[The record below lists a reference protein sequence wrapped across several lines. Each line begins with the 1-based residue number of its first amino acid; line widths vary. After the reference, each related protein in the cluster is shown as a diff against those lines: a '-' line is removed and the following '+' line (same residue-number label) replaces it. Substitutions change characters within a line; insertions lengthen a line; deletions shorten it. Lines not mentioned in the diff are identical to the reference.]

1 MSLNATRQAYLDQ
14 YREYAKDQM
23 KRYGIPASITMAQAI
38 IESGAGKSKVA
49 IEANNH
55 FGMKAGKDDIKVG
68 NYVLAKDDEPTLS
81 KFKKYDSI
89 EDSYESHSKLLTGK
103 RYTNSFSPTDYRS
116 WAQHLQKKG
125 YATNKGYANL
135 LISFIEQNHLDELDK
150 EVMAELKRDGKTIG
164 VESNPITTKQG
175 KGGQSQTGVT
185 KLISTSTLPI
195 STSPHLAMPVARKF
209 TILVSSDYGVDRGN
223 HKHGGL
229 DIPPANKNVQEKAL
243 ATEDNG
249 KVVKCANQPN
259 GAGNYVTV
267 EYERKDGSKIQCTYM
282 HLDKFNVKVG
292 DTVQAGQPVGIIGN
306 TGHST
311 GPHLHFETVLVKPD
325 GTTEKRDPAEYLS
338 QIQAQAG
345 LDVKVQD
352 KTGKDLCAEY
362 QKQIDD
368 TGQQTDVAQ
377 NPEIEQ
383 SWLEKLTK
391 EGALSQSGDFISMM
405 MEILTALLAMAQ
417 QQEMSH
423 AQKMELITKLATEKK
438 ADFTEHCPGYDKV
451 EIAIAENGKAT
462 LHTIKDGVEKNT
474 VLSRADIQSLGRFA
488 NVNFDDT
495 TKSQVINATV
505 TGITIRR
512 NASETYDELDQQQ
525 RQGESQTQHR

>member
-1 MSLNATRQAYLDQ
+1 
-14 YREYAKDQM
+14 M

-49 IEANNH
+49 LEANNH
-55 FGMKAGKDDIKVG
+55 FGVKAGKEDIKAG
-68 NYVLAKDDEPTLS
+68 NYVLAQDDEPRPS

-89 EDSYESHSKLLTGK
+89 EDSYEAHSKLLTGK
-103 RYTNSFSPTDYRS
+103 RYANSFEPTDYRS

-125 YATNKGYANL
+125 YASNKGYSKL
-135 LISFIEQNHLDELDK
+135 LIDFIEQNNLNQLDK
-150 EVMAELKRDGKTIG
+150 EVMASL
-164 VESNPITTKQG
+164 V
-175 KGGQSQTGVT
+175 
-185 KLISTSTLPI
+185 STSTLPV
-195 STSPHLAMPVARKF
+195 STSAHLAMPVARQS

-229 DIPPANKNVQEKAL
+229 DIPPANRNIPEKAL

-249 KVVKCANQPN
+249 KVIKCANQPS

-267 EYERKDGSKIQCTYM
+267 EYDRKDGSKLQCTYM

-292 DTVQAGQPVGIIGN
+292 DTVQAGQPIGIIGN

-325 GTTEKRDPAEYLS
+325 GTAEKRDPAEYLS
-338 QIQAQAG
+338 QIEAQAG
-345 LDVKVQD
+345 LNVKVQD

-362 QKQIDD
+362 QKMVDAD
-368 TGQQTDVAQ
+368 GQKTDVAQ
-377 NPEIEQ
+377 NPETEQ

-391 EGALSQSGDFISMM
+391 EGAISQSGDFISMM
-405 MEILTALLAMAQ
+405 MELLTALLAMAQ
-417 QQEMSH
+417 HEQMTH
-423 AQKMELITKLATEKK
+423 AQKMELITQLTTEKK
-438 ADFTEHCPGYDKV
+438 ADFTSHCPGYDKV
-451 EIAIAENGKAT
+451 EISISDTGKAT
-462 LHTIKDGVEKNT
+462 LHTVKDGVEKNT
-474 VLSRADIQSLGRFA
+474 TLSPTDLQNLGRFA
-488 NVNFDDT
+488 NVNFDDA

-505 TGITIRR
+505 NGITIKRS
-512 NASETYDELDQQQ
+512 ASDTYDELEQQQ

>member
-1 MSLNATRQAYLDQ
+1 MSLNPSRQAYLDQ

-49 IEANNH
+49 LEANNH
-55 FGMKAGKDDIKVG
+55 FGVKAGKEDIKAG
-68 NYVLAKDDEPTLS
+68 NYVLAQDDEPRPS

-89 EDSYESHSKLLTGK
+89 EDSYEAHSKLLTSK
-103 RYTNSFSPTDYRS
+103 RYANSFEPTDYRS

-125 YATNKGYANL
+125 YASNKGYSKL
-135 LISFIEQNHLDELDK
+135 LIDFIEQNNLNQLDK
-150 EVMAELKRDGKTIG
+150 EVMASL
-164 VESNPITTKQG
+164 V
-175 KGGQSQTGVT
+175 
-185 KLISTSTLPI
+185 STSTLPV
-195 STSPHLAMPVARKF
+195 STSAHLAMPVARQS

-229 DIPPANKNVQEKAL
+229 DIPPANRNIPEKAL

-249 KVVKCANQPN
+249 KVIKCANQPS

-267 EYERKDGSKIQCTYM
+267 EYDRKDGSKLQCTYM

-292 DTVQAGQPVGIIGN
+292 DTVQAGQSIGIIGN

-338 QIQAQAG
+338 QIEAQAG
-345 LDVKVQD
+345 LNVKVQD

-362 QKQIDD
+362 QKMVDAD
-368 TGQQTDVAQ
+368 GQKTDVAQ
-377 NPEIEQ
+377 NPETEQ

-391 EGALSQSGDFISMM
+391 EGAISQSGDFISMM
-405 MEILTALLAMAQ
+405 MELLTALLAMVQ
-417 QQEMSH
+417 HEQMTH
-423 AQKMELITKLATEKK
+423 ALKMELITQLTTEKK
-438 ADFTEHCPGYDKV
+438 ADFTSHCPGYDKV
-451 EIAIAENGKAT
+451 EISISDTGKAT
-462 LHTIKDGVEKNT
+462 LHTVKDGVEKNT
-474 VLSRADIQSLGRFA
+474 TLSPTDLQNLGRFA

-505 TGITIRR
+505 NGITIKRS
-512 NASETYDELDQQQ
+512 ASDTYDELEQQQ

>member
-1 MSLNATRQAYLDQ
+1 
-14 YREYAKDQM
+14 M

-49 IEANNH
+49 LEANNH
-55 FGMKAGKDDIKVG
+55 FGVKAGKEDIKAG
-68 NYVLAKDDEPTLS
+68 NYVLAQDDEPRPS

-89 EDSYESHSKLLTGK
+89 EDSYEAHSKLLTGK
-103 RYTNSFSPTDYRS
+103 RYANSFEPTDYRS

-125 YATNKGYANL
+125 YASNKGYSKL
-135 LISFIEQNHLDELDK
+135 LIDFIEQNNLNQLDK
-150 EVMAELKRDGKTIG
+150 EVMASL
-164 VESNPITTKQG
+164 V
-175 KGGQSQTGVT
+175 
-185 KLISTSTLPI
+185 STSTLPV
-195 STSPHLAMPVARKF
+195 STSVHLAMPVARQS

-229 DIPPANKNVQEKAL
+229 DIPPANRNIPEKAL

-249 KVVKCANQPN
+249 KVIKCANQPS

-267 EYERKDGSKIQCTYM
+267 EYDRKDGSKLQCTYM

-292 DTVQAGQPVGIIGN
+292 DTVQAGQPIGIIGN

-325 GTTEKRDPAEYLS
+325 GTAEKRDPAEYLS
-338 QIQAQAG
+338 QIEAQAG
-345 LDVKVQD
+345 LNVKVQD

-362 QKQIDD
+362 QKMVDAD
-368 TGQQTDVAQ
+368 GQKTDVAQ
-377 NPEIEQ
+377 NPETEQ

-391 EGALSQSGDFISMM
+391 EGAISQSGDFISMM
-405 MEILTALLAMAQ
+405 MELLTALLAMAQ
-417 QQEMSH
+417 HEQMTH
-423 AQKMELITKLATEKK
+423 AQKMELITQLATEKK
-438 ADFTEHCPGYDKV
+438 ADFTSHCPGYDKV
-451 EIAIAENGKAT
+451 EISISDIGKAT
-462 LHTIKDGVEKNT
+462 LHTVKDGVEKNT
-474 VLSRADIQSLGRFA
+474 TLSPTDIQNLGRLA
-488 NVNFDDT
+488 NVNFDDA

-505 TGITIRR
+505 NGITIKRS
-512 NASETYDELDQQQ
+512 ASDTYDELEQQQ

>member
-1 MSLNATRQAYLDQ
+1 MSLNASRQAYLDQ

-49 IEANNH
+49 LEANNH

-103 RYTNSFSPTDYRS
+103 RYANSFSPTDYRS

-125 YATNKGYANL
+125 YATNKGYSNL
-135 LISFIEQNHLDELDK
+135 LISFIDQNHLDELDK
-150 EVMAELKRDGKTIG
+150 EVMA
-164 VESNPITTKQG
+164 
-175 KGGQSQTGVT
+175 
-185 KLISTSTLPI
+185 
-195 STSPHLAMPVARKF
+195 PHLAMPVARKSA
-209 TILVSSDYGVDRGN
+209 ILVSSDYGVDRGN

-267 EYERKDGSKIQCTYM
+267 EYERKDGSKMQCTYM
-282 HLDKFNVKVG
+282 HLDKFSVKVG

-325 GTTEKRDPAEYLS
+325 GTTEKRNPAEYLS

-377 NPEIEQ
+377 NPETEQ

-488 NVNFDDT
+488 NVNFDDA

-505 TGITIRR
+505 TGITIKR

>member
-1 MSLNATRQAYLDQ
+1 MSLNPSRQAYLDQ

-49 IEANNH
+49 LEANNH
-55 FGMKAGKDDIKVG
+55 FGVKAGKEDIKAG
-68 NYVLAKDDEPTLS
+68 NYVLAQDDEPRPS

-89 EDSYESHSKLLTGK
+89 EDSYEAHSKLLTGK
-103 RYTNSFSPTDYRS
+103 RYANSFEPTDYRS

-125 YATNKGYANL
+125 YASNKGYSKL
-135 LISFIEQNHLDELDK
+135 LIDFIEQNNLNQLDK
-150 EVMAELKRDGKTIG
+150 EVMAELKREGKSFG
-164 VESNPITTKQG
+164 VEGNPITTNKG
-175 KGGQSQTGVT
+175 KEVSNNKGGA
-185 KLISTSTLPI
+185 KLVSTSTLPV
-195 STSPHLAMPVARKF
+195 STSVHLAMPVARQS

-229 DIPPANKNVQEKAL
+229 DIPPANRNIPEKAL

-249 KVVKCANQPN
+249 KVIKCANQPS

-267 EYERKDGSKIQCTYM
+267 EYDRKDGSKLQCTYM

-292 DTVQAGQPVGIIGN
+292 DTVQAGQPIGIIGN

-338 QIQAQAG
+338 QIEAQAG
-345 LDVKVQD
+345 LNVKVQD

-362 QKQIDD
+362 QKMVDAD
-368 TGQQTDVAQ
+368 GQKTDVAQ
-377 NPEIEQ
+377 NPETEQ

-391 EGALSQSGDFISMM
+391 EGAISQSGDFISMM
-405 MEILTALLAMAQ
+405 MELLTALLAMAQ
-417 QQEMSH
+417 HEQMTH
-423 AQKMELITKLATEKK
+423 AQKMELITQLATEKK
-438 ADFTEHCPGYDKV
+438 ADFTSHCPGYDKV
-451 EIAIAENGKAT
+451 EISISDIGKAT
-462 LHTIKDGVEKNT
+462 LHTVKDGVEKNT
-474 VLSRADIQSLGRFA
+474 TLSPTDIQNLGRLA
-488 NVNFDDT
+488 NVNFDDA

-505 TGITIRR
+505 NGITIKRS
-512 NASETYDELDQQQ
+512 ASDTYDELEQQQ

>member
-1 MSLNATRQAYLDQ
+1 
-14 YREYAKDQM
+14 M

-49 IEANNH
+49 LEANNH
-55 FGMKAGKDDIKVG
+55 FGVKAGKEDIKAG
-68 NYVLAKDDEPTLS
+68 NYVLAQDDEPRPS

-89 EDSYESHSKLLTGK
+89 EDSYEAHSKLLTGK
-103 RYTNSFSPTDYRS
+103 RYANSFEPTDYRS

-125 YATNKGYANL
+125 YASNKGYSKL
-135 LISFIEQNHLDELDK
+135 LIDFIEQNNLNQLDK
-150 EVMAELKRDGKTIG
+150 EVMASL
-164 VESNPITTKQG
+164 V
-175 KGGQSQTGVT
+175 
-185 KLISTSTLPI
+185 STSTLPV
-195 STSPHLAMPVARKF
+195 STSAHLAMPVARQS

-229 DIPPANKNVQEKAL
+229 DIPPANRNIPEKAL

-249 KVVKCANQPN
+249 KVIKCANQPS

-267 EYERKDGSKIQCTYM
+267 EYDRKDGSKLQCTYM

-292 DTVQAGQPVGIIGN
+292 DTVQAGQPIGIIGN

-325 GTTEKRDPAEYLS
+325 GTAEKRDPAEYLS
-338 QIQAQAG
+338 QIEAQAG
-345 LDVKVQD
+345 LNVKVQD

-362 QKQIDD
+362 QKMVDAD
-368 TGQQTDVAQ
+368 GQKTDVAQ
-377 NPEIEQ
+377 NPETEQ

-391 EGALSQSGDFISMM
+391 EGAISQSGDFISMM
-405 MEILTALLAMAQ
+405 MELLTALLAMAQ
-417 QQEMSH
+417 HEQMTH
-423 AQKMELITKLATEKK
+423 AQKMELITQLATEKK
-438 ADFTEHCPGYDKV
+438 ADFTSHCPGYDKV
-451 EIAIAENGKAT
+451 EISISDIGKAT
-462 LHTIKDGVEKNT
+462 LHTVKDGVEKNT
-474 VLSRADIQSLGRFA
+474 TLSPTDLQNLGRFA
-488 NVNFDDT
+488 NVNFDDA

-505 TGITIRR
+505 NGITIKRS
-512 NASETYDELDQQQ
+512 ASDTYDELEQQQ